1 MNRQTD
7 RATGVGDAAGD
18 RLADPPGGIGGEL
31 EALAPVEL
39 LDGVHQAEVALLDQV
54 EQRQAGRLILLG
66 DRHDET
72 KVRLDEGL
80 LGGVTLAGGAPK
92 LALLG
97 RSQRDLGVVQLAA
110 RVGALFDHLGEA
122 HLVVLGEQR
131 ILADVGEVEADK
143 VLLVALYAIFRHVV
157 PFGAE
162 SEC

>member
-1 MNRQTD
+1 M
-7 RATGVGDAAGD
+7 
-18 RLADPPGGIGGEL
+18 
-31 EALAPVEL
+31 
-39 LDGVHQAEVALLDQV
+39 
-54 EQRQAGRLILLG
+54 
-66 DRHDET
+66 
-72 KVRLDEGL
+72 
-80 LGGVTLAGGAPK
+80 
-92 LALLG
+92 
-97 RSQRDLGVVQLAA
+97 AA